1 MGGIAGIR
9 EAKDKDGDVV
19 YEGLTNYA
27 KGDPERMKSTRSAFF
42 GGIIGEL
49 KAEKGNAITVKDC
62 KNYGKIEAMNDSM
75 TGLGGIAG
83 HCEAKTGTITDTRLH
98 QFAAV

>member
-1 MGGIAGIR
+1 M
-9 EAKDKDGDVV
+9 V

-27 KGDPERMKSTRSAFF
+27 KVTGADEIYSFSFF

-62 KNYGKIEAMNDSM
+62 KNYGKIEA
-75 TGLGGIAG
+75 
-83 HCEAKTGTITDTRLH
+83 
-98 QFAAV
+98 